1 MDLWTLSLSRKEL
14 VVLAAG
20 QSDSRLS
27 LIVGGYTTSAF
38 HLHVLCLAKA

>member
-14 VVLAAG
+14 VVLAPG

-27 LIVGGYTTSAF
+27 LIVSGDTTSEF
-38 HLHVLCLAKA
+38 HPHAWYLPKA